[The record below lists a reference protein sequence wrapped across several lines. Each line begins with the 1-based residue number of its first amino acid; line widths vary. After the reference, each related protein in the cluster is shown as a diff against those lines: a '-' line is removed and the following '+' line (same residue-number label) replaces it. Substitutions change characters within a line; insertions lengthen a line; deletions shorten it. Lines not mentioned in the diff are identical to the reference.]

1 MEIIRKYQK
10 KVLDYTGQQLNDV
23 EIIQKSIDIDKD
35 IRGLVAKLRRYDSPE
50 EEIIYEHYPSDIDF
64 DKCQD
69 SKDYKVYDA
78 IVKEMKSYV
87 DNIFNEYDEKLEE
100 KKNKMRELVYK
111 FFDKNKTTNEDEK
124 KTLLEY
130 IDDDK
135 THELFLI
142 ILAKLRTN
150 NRFCRDKFLIELL
163 SDILIKI
170 LDAAQKKSDFNIVK
184 NCLILSQTFFY
195 FDTPEKTNKVYISHY
210 IKNHPWLQST
220 RFWLDFIL
228 NQILGEFKKIE
239 ERNKNTEKVNISL
252 NKNIPDSM
260 KSRLG
265 EVLFSQLLPYIGN
278 MKEVQLDKKSIL
290 KIIETIIE
298 KYSFIDEASKTE
310 MYKMICTLEELPK
323 LHEEIDK
330 DEELKKLTLDINIVK
345 EFNKNRKYI
354 DEDDY
359 DDF

>member
-1 MEIIRKYQK
+1 
-10 KVLDYTGQQLNDV
+10 
-23 EIIQKSIDIDKD
+23 
-35 IRGLVAKLRRYDSPE
+35 
-50 EEIIYEHYPSDIDF
+50 
-64 DKCQD
+64 
-69 SKDYKVYDA
+69 
-78 IVKEMKSYV
+78 
-87 DNIFNEYDEKLEE
+87 
-100 KKNKMRELVYK
+100 
-111 FFDKNKTTNEDEK
+111 
-124 KTLLEY
+124 
-130 IDDDK
+130 
-135 THELFLI
+135 
-142 ILAKLRTN
+142 
-150 NRFCRDKFLIELL
+150 
-163 SDILIKI
+163 
-170 LDAAQKKSDFNIVK
+170 
-184 NCLILSQTFFY
+184 
-195 FDTPEKTNKVYISHY
+195 
-210 IKNHPWLQST
+210 
-220 RFWLDFIL
+220 
-228 NQILGEFKKIE
+228 
-239 ERNKNTEKVNISL
+239 
-252 NKNIPDSM
+252 M